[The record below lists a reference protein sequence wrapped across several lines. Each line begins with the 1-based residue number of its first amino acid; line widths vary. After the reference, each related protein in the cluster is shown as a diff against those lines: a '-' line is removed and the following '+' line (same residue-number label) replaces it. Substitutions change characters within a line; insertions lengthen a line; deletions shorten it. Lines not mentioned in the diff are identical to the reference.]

1 VRREEEPVAP
11 HTTAR
16 RQSINT
22 SIGKRQAAISADLS
36 LSSRRQKTRRHKAR
50 ALHVQHDG
58 HDGEQLPGGRELD
71 PLVQLLPHGQLSV
84 LVLVRARE
92 GRAFAPVEGHPRALR
107 EMPRTH
113 ACCEHNS
120 MSSGSGPYQ
129 SMREICNC
137 PCSRCANAGD
147 KREEDPVVVCV
158 CTSTRER
165 ANGGI
170 RYQVALLGGGGSAG
184 GGRGRT

>member
-71 PLVQLLPHGQLSV
+71 PLVQLLPHGQLSI

-120 MSSGSGPYQ
+120 IIVGRVADQVRTRACARFVIVHAVDALMPGTNVRKILLSCVFVQARESGQ
-129 SMREICNC
+129 LE
-137 PCSRCANAGD
+137 GD
-147 KREEDPVVVCV
+147 
-158 CTSTRER
+158 
-165 ANGGI
+165 
-170 RYQVALLGGGGSAG
+170 
-184 GGRGRT
+184 